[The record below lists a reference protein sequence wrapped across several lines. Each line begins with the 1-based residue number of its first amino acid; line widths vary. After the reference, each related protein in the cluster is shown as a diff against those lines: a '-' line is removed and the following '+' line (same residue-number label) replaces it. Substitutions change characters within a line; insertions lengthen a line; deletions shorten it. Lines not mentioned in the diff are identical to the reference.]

1 MKVLK
6 PKGQS
11 LVEFAFALPILLL
24 LVIGVFDLSRL
35 FLTKVVLNNAARE
48 GAYYLSYHRS
58 DKNVESN
65 CGSCVPYAKTYAAV
79 KAEAQN
85 SGITINDAD
94 ITISNCCTSGQP
106 VEVTVV
112 HVVDLAII
120 GFFTGPVTL
129 SSSVR
134 MMVQ

>member
-1 MKVLK
+1 MKVLR

-24 LVIGVFDLSRL
+24 LVIGVFDLSQL

-48 GAYYLSYHRS
+48 GAYYLAYHRS
-58 DKNVESN
+58 DKVA
-65 CGSCVPYAKTYAAV
+65 CGSSCFTYTNTKAAV

-112 HVVDLAII
+112 HVVNLAII
-120 GFFTGPVTL
+120 DFFTGPVTL